1 MFALFLKELGMTPEK
16 QEQRKTAAKVIIDL
30 LFAAYSVIRSLRKK

>member
-1 MFALFLKELGMTPEK
+1 MTPEK
-16 QEQRKTAAKVIIDL
+16 EEQRKIAAKVIIDL

>member
-16 QEQRKTAAKVIIDL
+16 QEQRKAAAKVIIDL